1 MTDKTLTSRVIDKE
15 KFAKFVNKYVYWWG
29 GCRPDPDVDAA
40 LRFMLAKCPRFVE
53 NMAREQFGF
62 TNDDFI
68 RALKGTPPRTLLGG
82 RDREKVERD
91 KRQVGDRPALAV
103 SKKFS
108 GGLGL

>member
-1 MTDKTLTSRVIDKE
+1 MIMTDKTLTSSIIDKE

-29 GCRPDPDVDAA
+29 GCRPDHDVDAA

-68 RALKGTPPRTLLGG
+68 RTLKGTPPGLFWG
-82 RDREKVERD
+82 
-91 KRQVGDRPALAV
+91 
-103 SKKFS
+103 S
-108 GGLGL
+108 GSRKSGTR